1 MNKAEEQAIEYLINN
16 FKYYE
21 ECIEESTFITS
32 MCKEMIKNLK
42 IIKEKLEREWFN
54 E

>member
-1 MNKAEEQAIEYLINN
+1 MSEEDEAIEYLINN

-32 MCKEMIKNLK
+32 ICKEMIKNLC
-42 IIKEKLEREWFN
+42 IIKGKLEREWFN

>member
-1 MNKAEEQAIEYLINN
+1 MSEEEKQAIEYLINN

-32 MCKEMIKNLK
+32 ICKEMIRNLK
-42 IIKEKLEREWFN
+42 IIKEKLEREWFD